1 MEPLAA
7 GPCGVPG
14 PAVAACELSGARRRG
29 YTLPGMGRSSR
40 AALAVLFLGLALA
53 GVWPATA
60 SAQIYRWSDERG
72 ETHYSQGIDSVP
84 ERFRSKAQ
92 HLPYPE
98 RPAAPAA
105 SAAPE
110 RGEASRV
117 TRIPF
122 TPGKAIMVTA
132 RINGGGSAQL
142 MLDTGASVT
151 VINPRVLAG
160 MGIGSLEALRGSI
173 RGATGT
179 ADVLFVPVQSIEV
192 GSARSGPLRIAS
204 HDVELGQ
211 GDGLLGRD
219 FLDQFMVNIDSTA
232 GVVTLSPK

>member
-1 MEPLAA
+1 M
-7 GPCGVPG
+7 
-14 PAVAACELSGARRRG
+14 S
-29 YTLPGMGRSSR
+29 RSRR
-40 AALAVLFLGLALA
+40 AALTVLLLGLAVVGLW
-53 GVWPATA
+53 GLWPVMV
-60 SAQIYRWSDERG
+60 SAQMYRWTDEQG
-72 ETHYSQGIDSVP
+72 GTHYSQGIYSVP

-92 HLPYPE
+92 LLVYPE

-105 SAAPE
+105 SSSSPG
-110 RGEASRV
+110 GEASSQV

-122 TPGKAIMVTA
+122 TPGKPIMVTA
-132 RINGGGSAQL
+132 KINGGGSAQL

-160 MGIGSLEALRGSI
+160 MGIGSREALRGSV

-192 GSARSGPLRIAS
+192 GAARSGPLRIAS
-204 HDVELGQ
+204 HDVDLGQ

-219 FLDQFMVNIDSTA
+219 FLDQFTVTIDSTA